1 MKKMMLASAIVGL
14 VFLFSSSA
22 MAKGAST
29 YASKCTMCHGV
40 AGAGTAMGPK
50 LAGSDFIKGDAEAI
64 KTLITNGVSGGDKK
78 YPNFSMAMPKFV
90 FSDGDLDQIVGYL
103 KSL

>member
-1 MKKMMLASAIVGL
+1 MKKMMVAAAVVGF
-14 VFLFSSSA
+14 VFLFSSTA

-29 YASKCTMCHGV
+29 YASKCTVCHGV
-40 AGAGTAMGPK
+40 AGSGAAMGPR

-64 KTLITNGVSGGDKK
+64 KAVISNGVSGGDKK

-90 FSDGDLDQIVGYL
+90 FTDGDLNQIVGYL

>member
-1 MKKMMLASAIVGL
+1 MKKMMVASAIVGL
-14 VFLFSSSA
+14 VFLFSSSG

-29 YASKCTMCHGV
+29 FASKCTMCHGV
-40 AGAGTAMGPK
+40 AGVGTAMGPK
-50 LAGSDFIKGDAEAI
+50 LAGSDFIKGDAAVI
-64 KTLITNGVSGGDKK
+64 KAVIKDGVSGGDKK

-90 FSDGDLDQIVGYL
+90 FSDGDLNQIVAYL